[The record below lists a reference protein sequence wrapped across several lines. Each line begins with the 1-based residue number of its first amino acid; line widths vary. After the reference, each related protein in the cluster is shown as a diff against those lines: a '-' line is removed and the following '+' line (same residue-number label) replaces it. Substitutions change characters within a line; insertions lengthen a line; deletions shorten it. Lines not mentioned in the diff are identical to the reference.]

1 MLRRG
6 AISSSI
12 CYRKT
17 K

>member
-6 AISSSI
+6 AIFSSI